1 MTQLLVKFST
11 SSTKQGQTMTKD
23 QMQLIILFLSELQ
36 ELLFQNR
43 NVSVSLYVAVLDKIY
58 KIKDI
63 LTEIAITESI

>member
-1 MTQLLVKFST
+1 
-11 SSTKQGQTMTKD
+11 MTKD